1 MVDPVGVV
9 SLGIEVCKGM
19 VKYYKSWK
27 SCPQDVSIM
36 CESLQ
41 RITGMFEAI
50 HHKIER
56 AQLRGRDADQVG
68 HCISQ
73 CSSAITSLQLK
84 LHKFQGSGS
93 QDKGG
98 RLKEISH
105 RLQYP
110 FEKTTLLEIKANVSD
125 VRADLTE
132 AMVILHMDISLQSCQ
147 RTEEVGQ
154 QITQAMIPGIH
165 GLQVAE
171 KNRAAQEERNTIL
184 MWLNTLSPLTFTDT
198 YNSSLDRKAKGT
210 GAWIFEDE
218 DMKQWLDGTLP
229 VLWCPGD
236 PGSGKSVAM

>member
-19 VKYYKSWK
+19 VKYYKSLK
-27 SCPQDVSIM
+27 SCPQDVLNM

-41 RITGMFEAI
+41 RITEIFEAI

-56 AQLRGRDADQVG
+56 AQLHGKDADQVG
-68 HCISQ
+68 RCISQ
-73 CSSAITSLQLK
+73 CSSAINSLQLK
-84 LHKFQGSGS
+84 LHKFQESGS

-110 FEKTTLLEIKANVSD
+110 FEKTTLLEIKANISD
-125 VRADLTE
+125 IRADLTE
-132 AMVILHMDISLQSCQ
+132 ALMILHMDISVQSHQ
-147 RTEEVGQ
+147 RIEEVGQ
-154 QITQAMIPGIH
+154 QITQTVITGIH
-165 GLQVAE
+165 GLQIAE
-171 KNRAAQEERNTIL
+171 QTRAAQEERNAIL
-184 MWLNTLSPLTFTDT
+184 TWLKALSPSTFRERHR
-198 YNSSLDRKAKGT
+198 SSLEGKAEGT

-218 DMKQWLDGTLP
+218 AMKSWLDGAFPT
-229 VLWCPGD
+229 LWCPGD